1 MGIQGKKNV
10 PITSRVNSGLFNKN
24 KGITEPLLNVGPA
37 GVSGNNKT
45 RDIPSPSK
53 MRGYAKRSP
62 LKQQA
67 ISEIT
72 TKLTEDKAE
81 DKKKNKEVESIK
93 AGSVYTPPTFT
104 KEGDAAYEAKTPE
117 QRAAQ
122 DASYIKNNTKTVSN
136 NPKVQTITAGLTNT
150 RIPKKSTS
158 TETVVNHTTSDSN
171 DALGS
176 REVREQ
182 SRSIK
187 KSGRDIRRSK
197 IKQAKI
203 KAKGGGYMDGNGEY
217 QASEKLKGKERRT
230 AVKDARNKAK
240 VEENAMESDA
250 FNKNMKA
257 RTRQAETSS
266 KSGKAYQGAE
276 RAMTED
282 EITRGNTAIQGKAQT
297 DRAQGKKYQDGTT
310 TTTITKGGRNPLNVS
325 GVTAEELAGQVSD
338 VNEGIRGYQKSKELK
353 APVQKRG
360 YAMKK
365 AMYK

>member
-72 TKLTEDKAE
+72 TKSAE
-81 DKKKNKEVESIK
+81 DEAGAKNKEAESIK

-158 TETVVNHTTSDSN
+158 TE
-171 DALGS
+171 
-176 REVREQ
+176 RFK
-182 SRSIK
+182 RS
-187 KSGRDIRRSK
+187 
-197 IKQAKI
+197 
-203 KAKGGGYMDGNGEY
+203 
-217 QASEKLKGKERRT
+217 
-230 AVKDARNKAK
+230 
-240 VEENAMESDA
+240 
-250 FNKNMKA
+250 
-257 RTRQAETSS
+257 
-266 KSGKAYQGAE
+266 
-276 RAMTED
+276 
-282 EITRGNTAIQGKAQT
+282 
-297 DRAQGKKYQDGTT
+297 
-310 TTTITKGGRNPLNVS
+310 
-325 GVTAEELAGQVSD
+325 
-338 VNEGIRGYQKSKELK
+338 
-353 APVQKRG
+353 
-360 YAMKK
+360 
-365 AMYK
+365 